1 MACKYIHNGKTY
13 SEQELIEYL
22 KANPISNTYE
32 VKPDFS
38 NVSEILKQFEV
49 KQPLEDKVA
58 KRLSNLLKN
67 QIEVLRARILVF
79 ESAKERKG
87 YLPKE
92 ETINKLKDLEEDL
105 SKLED
110 VDAFI
115 KTAEFIHNELKFT
128 ENFLNNNYDI
138 NNIQHMEFLLQIRTQ
153 LKSYEELKTFLPQI
167 ENHRDEIKAMSN
179 DINLL
184 HANISELIEEYLEE
198 SMIMLVENESKDTE
212 LTKDDIKNILK
223 ETKDISWQELRLG
236 GMSNSMDKLLQL
248 IHRKVEK
255 QREEVYERTN
265 SWIDKIKAQAEKL
278 KQAGVEGFNWMFQKD
293 ENGKPTG
300 RFLQKVSKVYYEQRS
315 KMFKLLKDE
324 HGNKREYIYKPNEI
338 LSDEEKKHNLKLHE
352 DKKKLAEFLSAE
364 DTSTG
369 LPLDGEN
376 HKYSDEFKQ
385 QRALFE
391 QYVVDE
397 NGYGQWIKKPFVPG
411 STLISGEKLTLQQH
425 DELYKRYRR
434 KYYTQKETFSM
445 ISSKKV
451 PTGEV
456 QKTIVTYVKP
466 EYVEVVTEKN
476 GVRTNFGDKEYYDLM
491 NDNSP
496 QGKAR
501 KEFFDFYVNT
511 TNELLDKLPLAVK
524 EKMKG
529 KLFRIKNSIT
539 KDVKT
544 AGIFSALGKSIRQFV
559 NPDIIFTSREVDE
572 QGNFI
577 SDIPILYTGDLKD
590 DSKIKQLEKRLE
602 DYRAELQKNPNNK
615 ELIKKIK
622 IAKNSL
628 LIEQNKL
635 NAEDLETDMIKA
647 LTKAAHMA
655 ENYDLMNTLESTIM
669 IAKNVIDS
677 RRYYNIN
684 SAGQKEYV
692 QGESNVQKRYET
704 YLRMIFYSNST
715 ANQTKISKLIQNFN
729 SFVAYKSLGLNPFSA
744 VNNTIMANINNR
756 IEGFGRQFGFTNT
769 HLNAAI
775 KDTTEYIAGMSYMK
789 HLGKDEYLL
798 EPSNKF
804 EAMLKKFNW
813 IDRNQI
819 IEDSS
824 TISKVMFMGITGGEF
839 IAQSNTAIAK
849 LRSQMLT
856 NSKTGEKLSIW
867 EAHEFVDGQ
876 LKLKDGFEYSSNERR
891 ALSVDIKN
899 MNKII
904 HGNYSEN
911 DKVAMQE
918 HALNQ
923 SVMQFKKWVY
933 NFGKSRWGNTY
944 YDESVGDYQE
954 GRYRTFA
961 NFISILKAGSMY
973 DFNSI
978 KNAFNS
984 LEDYQKSNLKKL
996 QVEGIYWMTTAVLM
1010 LLLES
1015 LAEGIDDD
1023 DKELK
1028 MMVNWLRKQS
1038 DRVGGELDAAINPKS
1053 ISANLKNPVS
1063 GLRAAGD
1070 FGDLFVQLLKTP
1082 LNYAFGDEKDIYIQ
1096 KGSNKGMTKLGKEF
1110 RDLVPVANLES
1121 QFDNLLTSGNF
1132 YFK

>member
-1 MACKYIHNGKTY
+1 MACLYIHNGKTY

-67 QIEVLRARILVF
+67 QIEILRARILVF

-87 YLPKE
+87 FLPKE

-115 KTAEFIHNELKFT
+115 KAAEFIHNELKFT

-138 NNIQHMEFLLQIRTQ
+138 NNLQHMEFLLQIRTQ

-167 ENHRDEIKAMSN
+167 ENHRDEIKSISN
-179 DINLL
+179 NINLL

-198 SMIMLVENESKDTE
+198 SMIMLVENESKDTN

-248 IHRKVEK
+248 IHKKVEK

-265 SWIDKIKAQAEKL
+265 NWIDKIKVQGEKL
-278 KQAGVEGFNWMFQKD
+278 KQAGIEGFNWMFQKD

-300 RFLQKVSKVYYEQRS
+300 RFLQKVSKFYYEERARI
-315 KMFKLLKDE
+315 FKLLKDE
-324 HGNKREYIYKPNEI
+324 HGIKREYIYKPGEI
-338 LSDEEKKHNLKLHE
+338 LSTEEINHNLKLHK
-352 DKKKLAEFLSAE
+352 DKKILTQFLNAE
-364 DTSTG
+364 DTTTG
-369 LPLDGEN
+369 IPMDGEN

-385 QRALFE
+385 QRSLFE

-397 NGYGQWIKKPFVPG
+397 NGFGKWIRKPFIQG
-411 STLISGEKLTLQQH
+411 SSLITGEKITLEQYE
-425 DELYKRYRR
+425 ELYKRFKR
-434 KYYTQKETFSM
+434 KYFTEKETFSM
-445 ISSKKV
+445 IFSENE
-451 PTGEV
+451 PTGQV
-456 QKTIVTYVKP
+456 QKTITTYVKP

-476 GVRTNFGDKEYYDLM
+476 GVRTQFGDKEYHDLM
-491 NDNSP
+491 NDNSS

-539 KDVKT
+539 KDIKT

-602 DYRAELQKNPNNK
+602 DYRAELQKDPKNK
-615 ELIKKIK
+615 ELVKKIK

-635 NAEDLETDMIKA
+635 TSEDLETDMIKA

-655 ENYDLMNTLESTIM
+655 ENYDLMNALESTITV
-669 IAKNVIDS
+669 AKNVIDS
-677 RRYYNIN
+677 RKYYNIN

-715 ANQTKISKLIQNFN
+715 ANQTKIAKLLQNFN

-756 IEGFGRQFGFTNT
+756 IEGFGKQFGFTNT

-775 KDTTEYIAGMSYMK
+775 KDTTEYIASMSYMK

-824 TISKVMFMGITGGEF
+824 TVSKIMFMGITGGEF

-876 LKLKDGFEYSSNERR
+876 LKLKDGFEYSPVQRR
-891 ALSVDIKN
+891 TLSVDIKN

-918 HALNQ
+918 HALGQ
-923 SVMQFKKWVY
+923 SAMQFKKWVY

-973 DFNSI
+973 DFNTI
-978 KNAFNS
+978 KNTFNS

-996 QVEGIYWMTTAVLM
+996 QVEAIYWATTAVLM
-1010 LLLES
+1010 LLLEG
-1015 LAEGIDDD
+1015 LAKGIDDD

-1028 MMVNWLRKQS
+1028 MLVNWLRKQS

-1053 ISANLKNPVS
+1053 IYANLKNPIS
-1063 GLRAAGD
+1063 GLRSAND
-1070 FGDLFVQLLKTP
+1070 FGELLVQLLKTP
-1082 LNYAFGDEKDIYIQ
+1082 INYTLGDSKDLYIEK
-1096 KGSNKGMTKLGKEF
+1096 GPNKGMTKLGKEF
-1110 RDLVPVANLES
+1110 RDVVPVANLES